1 MASQNGMVTLSS
13 CEIVCYFTLLSL
25 LIISWKSVQT
35 DIVFGKTSIIIII
48 IIVVVVISYSLAML
62 VLLWPIYS

>member
-25 LIISWKSVQT
+25 SIISWKSVQT
-35 DIVFGKTSIIIII
+35 DIVFGKTFIIIII
-48 IIVVVVISYSLAML
+48 IIVVFISYSLAML